1 MSAPCIIPAID
12 AWIRARERFTKD
24 LSLEEKELYSKA
36 TANSVF
42 YGASAAE
49 RTHKANSSSRRFASE
64 KLRPLVGAIVEFSKA
79 LDVYANAYPLVLSPL
94 WGSIRVVLH
103 VSTKYPY
110 LQALFVLQSLVTLV
124 NGRSLS
130 CMRLILYARA
140 FNFGDCIMYLQ
151 H

>member
-1 MSAPCIIPAID
+1 MSATSAIPAID
-12 AWIRARERFTKD
+12 AWTRARERFIED

-49 RTHKANSSSRRFASE
+49 KAHKANSSSRRFATE
-64 KLRPLVGAIVEFSKA
+64 KLRPLVGAIVEYGTA

-103 VSTKYPY
+103 VGLKYLSSRHY
-110 LQALFVLQSLVTLV
+110 TSSSHQNLQ
-124 NGRSLS
+124 
-130 CMRLILYARA
+130 
-140 FNFGDCIMYLQ
+140 
-151 H
+151 

>member
-1 MSAPCIIPAID
+1 MSAPYAIPSID
-12 AWIRARERFTKD
+12 AWTRAHERFTED

-42 YGASAAE
+42 YEASAAE
-49 RTHKANSSSRRFASE
+49 KAHKANSSSRKFATE
-64 KLRPLVGAIVEFSKA
+64 KLRPLVSAIVEYGKA

-103 VSTKYPY
+103 VSTKYSF
-110 LQALFVLQSLVTLV
+110 LQESFVLQSLVTF
-124 NGRSLS
+124 
-130 CMRLILYARA
+130 ARA
-140 FNFGDCIMYLQ
+140 LKFRDCVIYLQ